1 MNGVKY
7 RVFSFFL
14 QEVFKNFNIFMFYYK
29 LLSNIVHVPV
39 NNGIYKFAK
48 LLFDLAC
55 RLAMATY
62 TIMYLN
68 IFHSLTITIAPYQSH
83 SNHKHKTFLA
93 MNKYS
98 SKLRHAL
105 DSLKIKKI
113 KILSSR
119 RRPCCHAKLKYNRL
133 LLMKKGSNHCT
144 GKLEMK
150 YL

>member
-1 MNGVKY
+1 MEYSTGY
-7 RVFSFFL
+7 FLFFYKKFL
-14 QEVFKNFNIFMFYYK
+14 RILTSLCFTIK

-55 RLAMATY
+55 RLSY

-105 DSLKIKKI
+105 DSLKIKK
-113 KILSSR
+113 K
-119 RRPCCHAKLKYNRL
+119 
-133 LLMKKGSNHCT
+133 
-144 GKLEMK
+144 
-150 YL
+150 

>member
-1 MNGVKY
+1 MEYINLQ
-7 RVFSFFL
+7 SCFL
-14 QEVFKNFNIFMFYYK
+14 TSHAD
-29 LLSNIVHVPV
+29 LLWLS
-39 NNGIYKFAK
+39 
-48 LLFDLAC
+48 
-55 RLAMATY
+55 Y

-105 DSLKIKKI
+105 DSLKIKKKI
-113 KILSSR
+113 KMLSSR

-133 LLMKKGSNHCT
+133 LLMKKGSNHCS

-150 YL
+150 YLWSRILHTCKWIPVNEIWKSELLCKN

>member
-1 MNGVKY
+1 MEYINLQ
-7 RVFSFFL
+7 SCFL
-14 QEVFKNFNIFMFYYK
+14 TSHAD
-29 LLSNIVHVPV
+29 LLWLS
-39 NNGIYKFAK
+39 
-48 LLFDLAC
+48 
-55 RLAMATY
+55 Y

-93 MNKYS
+93 MNKFS

-105 DSLKIKKI
+105 DSLKIKKKI
-113 KILSSR
+113 KMLNSR

-150 YL
+150 YLWSRILHTCKWIPVNEIWKSELLCKN

>member
-83 SNHKHKTFLA
+83 STHKHKTFLA

-105 DSLKIKKI
+105 DSLKIKK
-113 KILSSR
+113 K
-119 RRPCCHAKLKYNRL
+119 
-133 LLMKKGSNHCT
+133 
-144 GKLEMK
+144 
-150 YL
+150 

>member
-1 MNGVKY
+1 MEYINLQ
-7 RVFSFFL
+7 SCFL
-14 QEVFKNFNIFMFYYK
+14 TSHAD
-29 LLSNIVHVPV
+29 LLWLS
-39 NNGIYKFAK
+39 
-48 LLFDLAC
+48 
-55 RLAMATY
+55 Y

-105 DSLKIKKI
+105 DSLKIKKKI
-113 KILSSR
+113 KMLSSR

-150 YL
+150 YLWSRILHTRYMQTNTSKWNLKIRTPLQKLNS

>member
-1 MNGVKY
+1 MY
-7 RVFSFFL
+7 RYIMEYINLQSCFL
-14 QEVFKNFNIFMFYYK
+14 TSHAD
-29 LLSNIVHVPV
+29 LLWLSYI
-39 NNGIYKFAK
+39 
-48 LLFDLAC
+48 
-55 RLAMATY
+55 
-62 TIMYLN
+62 IMYLN

-105 DSLKIKKI
+105 DSLKIKKKI
-113 KILSSR
+113 KMLSSR
-119 RRPCCHAKLKYNRL
+119 RRPCCHAKLKYKRL